1 MRQPLTS
8 FVAAA
13 LLIGVVPWVHSQT
26 GAAAQPLSPK
36 AQYEADSKQA
46 KTRFNDDQKLCS
58 AEPDSA
64 SRMQCKRDAQAE
76 YDKAVAAAKARMTAA
91 GGTVAPAQAACADC
105 GTVVSVK
112 QVEKK
117 GQGSGLGVVAGGV
130 LGGVLGHQ
138 VGGGTG
144 KTLATVAGAAGGA
157 YAGNTIEK
165 NVKST
170 KVWTVAVKYPNGS
183 TSSYEFAN
191 DPGFKA
197 GDSVRNSGNT
207 VVRP

>member
-1 MRQPLTS
+1 MRRQLTS
-8 FVAAA
+8 VLVAA
-13 LLIGVVPWVHSQT
+13 LLTAGVPWVHAQT

-36 AQYEADSKQA
+36 AQYEVDSTAA
-46 KTRFNDDQKLCS
+46 KARFNDDQKLCNADS
-58 AEPDSA
+58 DSA
-64 SRMQCKRDAQAE
+64 GRMQCKRDAQSE
-76 YDKAVAAAKARMTAA
+76 YDKAVAAAKARLAAA
-91 GGTVAPAQAACADC
+91 GGAPAPVQAACPDC

-117 GQGSGLGVVAGGV
+117 GQGSGLGMVAGGV

-165 NVKST
+165 SAKSS

-197 GDSVRNSGNT
+197 GDSVRNAGNT